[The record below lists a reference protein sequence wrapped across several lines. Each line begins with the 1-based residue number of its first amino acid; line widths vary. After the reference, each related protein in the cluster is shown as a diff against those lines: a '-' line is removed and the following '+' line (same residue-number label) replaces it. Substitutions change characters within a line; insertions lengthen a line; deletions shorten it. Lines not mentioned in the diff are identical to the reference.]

1 MVEFLEMFVARDV
14 FLLQTLFTSRY
25 DDDVRCSHR
34 FDDEEE
40 EEGGEEEDD
49 RGDSSRNCV
58 VFLFATST
66 RKSLSPKKC
75 GRGCEVGPA
84 NKTQACGPSVKVLK

>member
-1 MVEFLEMFVARDV
+1 M
-14 FLLQTLFTSRY
+14 FLLQTLLTSRY
-25 DDDVRCSHR
+25 DDDFRYSHR
-34 FDDEEE
+34 FDDE
-40 EEGGEEEDD
+40 EEEDD

-58 VFLFATST
+58 VLLFATST
-66 RKSLSPKKC
+66 RKSLSPKKI